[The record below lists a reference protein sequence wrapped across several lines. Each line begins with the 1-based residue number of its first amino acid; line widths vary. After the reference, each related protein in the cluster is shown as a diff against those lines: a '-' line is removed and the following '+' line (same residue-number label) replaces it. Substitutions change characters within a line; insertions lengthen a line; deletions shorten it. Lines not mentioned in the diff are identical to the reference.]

1 MTQQMGQLEASERSQ
16 KPLIKNLIA
25 AAGLKPAALK
35 LYNLYRKVLYSFKPR
50 FHVNVGNRQVTFVTE
65 DEHSKHF
72 FHYRYKNGE
81 MHEPPVSEELIARA
95 QDAKVFADVGAHLG
109 YYACLAGALNPDL
122 KLYLFEMNRNLV
134 ELIEHNLKA
143 NELNSAEVVNQAVS
157 DRTKSIGYADGSVD
171 AGLSMHAPG
180 ELSGEVIAESVSLDE
195 FFESKGVMPDV
206 IKIDVQGAEMEAL
219 RGAEQILRRRQPIIF
234 LEVHPTFVGAF
245 GTTPQDVYGFLAE
258 TGYDEIYLINEHR
271 RDTGRLIKLD
281 LEKGGPAHT
290 HMLVCIGSRQH

>member
-1 MTQQMGQLEASERSQ
+1 MGQLEALEQSQ
-16 KPLIKNLIA
+16 KPLIKTLIA
-25 AAGLKPAALK
+25 AVGLKPAALR

-50 FHVNVGNRQVTFVTE
+50 FYVNVGNSQVIFVTE

-81 MHEPPVSEELIARA
+81 MHEPPVSQELIARV

-143 NELNSAEVVNQAVS
+143 NGLDSAEVVNQAVS
-157 DRTKSIGYADGSVD
+157 DRTKPIGYADGSVD

-195 FFESKGVMPDV
+195 FFDSKGVTPDV

-219 RGAEQILRRRQPIIF
+219 RGAEQILRRCHPVIF
-234 LEVHPTFVGAF
+234 LEVHPKFVGAF
-245 GTTPQDVYGFLAE
+245 GTTPQEVYGFLTE

-290 HMLVCIGSRQH
+290 HMLVCIASHQH